1 MRKRKIIYL
10 IVMIIVA
17 IGVGIGLYAITKKNN
32 SGNNKNVETETNL
45 LENINVIY
53 TAHYGSIHSVY
64 SGEGTITSNEAEYMD
79 SYTLEYDNTYKP
91 LLKVEAGQRIK
102 AKQTLY
108 EFDNKAYLSDSDG
121 IVTKIYNQNNT
132 LEIKVLNFDKQYIEF
147 FIPYRLYGNID
158 YNSKV
163 TIKEGDD
170 EEIEGKITQL
180 GYVVE
185 NDMVGIKIGFDKYI
199 MPGINVKVSVDVGNT
214 KEMLYLPVNAVY
226 GMDADRY
233 CYLYDEKAKS
243 IERVSVTV
251 GDVYTEFS
259 DDTEFEYYEI
269 TSGLSDRDKVVELK
283 Q

>member
-17 IGVGIGLYAITKKNN
+17 IGVGIGLYAITKKDN

-121 IVTKIYNQNNT
+121 IVTEICNQNNT
-132 LEIKVLNFDKQYIEF
+132 YRSVFLLFVFTNVINNFQ
-147 FIPYRLYGNID
+147 
-158 YNSKV
+158 
-163 TIKEGDD
+163 
-170 EEIEGKITQL
+170 
-180 GYVVE
+180 
-185 NDMVGIKIGFDKYI
+185 
-199 MPGINVKVSVDVGNT
+199 
-214 KEMLYLPVNAVY
+214 
-226 GMDADRY
+226 
-233 CYLYDEKAKS
+233 KS
-243 IERVSVTV
+243 
-251 GDVYTEFS
+251 
-259 DDTEFEYYEI
+259 
-269 TSGLSDRDKVVELK
+269 
-283 Q
+283 